1 MALTDSFKM
10 SFLLLNT
17 DFSDLKDMIVLNS
30 NIVESVDNTIELIDN
45 KVGKTI
51 ETINTITINGNIIA
65 HLKKHGLILYY
76 GKIL

>member
-51 ETINTITINGNIIA
+51 ETINTITINSVIIRVLA
-65 HLKKHGLILYY
+65 SI
-76 GKIL
+76 